1 MKDKLAEEY
10 FRNLKKASQ
19 GFNCAEGGNI
29 KNKIW
34 ILKKHMC
41 PRSRDPPTAM
51 VNNQGK
57 LVTDKDVITK
67 MAKETYSERLR
78 NRSIR
83 EGLVIKDAKEI
94 LA

>member
-10 FRNLKKASQ
+10 FRNFKKASQ

-29 KNKIW
+29 QHKIW

-41 PRSRDPPTAM
+41 PRSHDPPTAM

-67 MAKETYSERLR
+67 MAKEAYSERLI
-78 NRSIR
+78 NRFFR
-83 EGLVIKDAKEI
+83 EGLVIKDAEEI

>member
-1 MKDKLAEEY
+1 
-10 FRNLKKASQ
+10 
-19 GFNCAEGGNI
+19 
-29 KNKIW
+29 
-34 ILKKHMC
+34 MC

-67 MAKETYSERLR
+67 MAKDAYSERLR
-78 NRSIR
+78 NISIR